1 MASVL
6 TVISMMRFYCSIETC
21 FKCC

>member
-6 TVISMMRFYCSIETC
+6 TVISTMRFYCSIETC